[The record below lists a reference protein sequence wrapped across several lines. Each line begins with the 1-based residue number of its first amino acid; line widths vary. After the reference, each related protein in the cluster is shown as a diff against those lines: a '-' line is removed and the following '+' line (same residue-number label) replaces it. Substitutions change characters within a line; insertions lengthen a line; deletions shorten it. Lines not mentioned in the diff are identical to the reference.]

1 MLQQTND
8 RSLYSFKSRFHCNNK
23 KYVPESVRIQA
34 IDRGTGRAKGGSCP
48 HPTFSCAYIYFYCYF
63 FHLCFKFWLLFVCK
77 IEKRLSASGGLR
89 PLTPT
94 RGSAPGPCWGLCPQT
109 PIIGSRSALAM
120 ACPPTFKHL
129 PRSLIQALTKSTP
142 VSFVMP

>member
-48 HPTFSCAYIYFYCYF
+48 HPTF
-63 FHLCFKFWLLFVCK
+63 L
-77 IEKRLSASGGLR
+77 SGGA
-89 PLTPT
+89 
-94 RGSAPGPCWGLCPQT
+94 SNAV
-109 PIIGSRSALAM
+109 
-120 ACPPTFKHL
+120 CPPPLFHVHIYIFIVIFFTF
-129 PRSLIQALTKSTP
+129 ALNFGFFLYAK
-142 VSFVMP
+142 